1 MIEVR
6 GIARLK
12 IHPGKLDDFKR
23 LSAQCM
29 ESVRTKDTGTLQY
42 ELYINDEQ
50 TECIALESYRDFDA
64 LREHLANLGDLMEA
78 MQEVCTIVG
87 EILTT
92 PTPELRKAFEG
103 LPIGIYSPFR
113 SLRE

>member
-1 MIEVR
+1 MTEVR

-12 IHPGKLDDFKR
+12 IRPGKLEEFKR
-23 LSAQCM
+23 VAARCV

-42 ELYINDEQ
+42 ELYLNDDQ
-50 TECIALESYRDFDA
+50 TEGIALESYRDFAA
-64 LREHLANLGDLMEA
+64 LRDHIANLGDLMRA
-78 MQEVCTIVG
+78 MQEVCTISG

-103 LPIGIYSPFR
+103 FPIGLYSPFQ
-113 SLRE
+113 SV